1 MNDQPRSRQAAE
13 LSRAT
18 VLRGAVTGGLINACI
33 NGAIQWF
40 SLRDRA
46 SIPLSVDAITNA
58 EQTVLGMAVPL
69 AVSISMILT
78 VIAYVTLKVPK
89 QPFWP
94 SVLWLTI
101 KHGLFVFGLIVAS
114 AVVWQRSMGS
124 VTVSLATAV
133 IVLGVL
139 AGGVGA
145 TVNYMTIHASVLR
158 RL

>member
-1 MNDQPRSRQAAE
+1 
-13 LSRAT
+13 
-18 VLRGAVTGGLINACI
+18 
-33 NGAIQWF
+33 
-40 SLRDRA
+40 
-46 SIPLSVDAITNA
+46 
-58 EQTVLGMAVPL
+58 MAVPL
-69 AVSISMILT
+69 AVSISMVLT
-78 VIAYVTLKVPK
+78 VIGYVTLKVPK

-114 AVVWQRSMGS
+114 AVVWQRSIGS
-124 VTVSLATAV
+124 VTVSLATAG